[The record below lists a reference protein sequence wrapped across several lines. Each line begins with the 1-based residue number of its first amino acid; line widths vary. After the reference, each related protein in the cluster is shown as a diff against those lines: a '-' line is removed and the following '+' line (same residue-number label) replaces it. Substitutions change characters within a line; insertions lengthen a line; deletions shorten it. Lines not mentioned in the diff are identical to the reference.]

1 MPPIPPQ
8 TFIFEF
14 LVPEILYSIS
24 LFIFCTL
31 IYFKT
36 KEIYEL
42 TSEKS
47 IRYFRFSFLFLGIA
61 YLSRSVLYLLL
72 SWGVIFEIPPRLLF
86 PDLRIVALFSGF
98 FLAYF
103 GSLSIL
109 YLILSLI
116 WRKLGEHSHETI
128 VHILAVFVAFLTLLF
143 GANYLLVSQII
154 FFTILMTSIYLSYQ
168 KAEKKKPFFA
178 GIYPIYILIFVF
190 WVINVVLLTI
200 RMHFEIR
207 LILYTLSAFF
217 VGYIAYRVSRTT

>member
-1 MPPIPPQ
+1 MPPPLQ
-8 TFIFEF
+8 SFILEF
-14 LVPEILYSIS
+14 LLPEVSYSIS
-24 LFIFCTL
+24 IFILCSL
-31 IYFKT
+31 IYLRT

-47 IRYFRFSFLFLGIA
+47 IRYFRYSFLFLGIA

-116 WRKLGEHSHETI
+116 WRKLGENSQETI
-128 VHILAVFVAFLTLLF
+128 AHILSVFVALLTFLFKATS
-143 GANYLLVSQII
+143 LVGSQLI
-154 FFTILMTSIYLSYQ
+154 FFTILLTAIYLNYQ
-168 KAEKKKPFFA
+168 KAETKKPFFS
-178 GIYPIYILIFVF
+178 GVYPIYILIFVF
-190 WVINVVLLTI
+190 WVINVILLTI
-200 RMHFEIR
+200 RMQFEMK
-207 LILYTLSAFF
+207 LILYLLSVFF
-217 VGYIAYRVSRTT
+217 VGYIAYRVSRMT